1 MIIHSIK
8 PLNLTLVPIITE
20 KPIIYLLGGQMI
32 QMMELQHKTM
42 RHDFNFPFYIDL
54 PRF

>member
-1 MIIHSIK
+1 MFIHSVK
-8 PLNLTLVPIITE
+8 PLNLTVVPIITE
-20 KPIIYLLGGQMI
+20 KAIIYHLGGQMI

-42 RHDFNFPFYIDL
+42 RHDFNFPFYNYL